1 MNRYDGDG
9 TGRGSIGLN
18 DALDRSLAL
27 LERGRTPEDCLDRF
41 PEHAEDLQPLLEVAA
56 QIRRVPMPT
65 PAPTRGANGKQ
76 RMLEALAQKKAG
88 RGGLEARLR
97 DWLDAL
103 FEGSAQTGFDVQRL
117 LRSTAVAAAV
127 VVLIA
132 VGAVAI
138 RSWRGM
144 TVQQEA
150 VLTSQDGLVEVLPA
164 GADTWVLVSEPM
176 LVQAGD
182 RIRTGAEGS
191 AQLTFFDGSIT
202 ALRPEAELSIARMA
216 SRRSGGEKVIV
227 LHQWLGEAY
236 NQVQPLIDEDSR
248 FSVET
253 ASAVVSV
260 RGTAFTLTV
269 EPDGGTRLEVHEG
282 TIEVRTR
289 ETSVLVSGGE
299 EIRVESR
306 QATPTP
312 PPTPEPTATPPPSPL
327 APNDPPSILPPW
339 TEQLTETPGPSELDA
354 LQPTEEIA
362 TPQPAVEESP
372 PPPAQG
378 DSEEPSEPEEPPE
391 PSDET
396 EEPPPPDHV
405 PPGLTRTP
413 QPPGLTKTPQPP
425 GRDETSPEPSDP
437 GDDDDDDDNDNDGGG
452 RGPQGERPPGKD
464 R

>member
-1 MNRYDGDG
+1 
-9 TGRGSIGLN
+9 
-18 DALDRSLAL
+18 
-27 LERGRTPEDCLDRF
+27 
-41 PEHAEDLQPLLEVAA
+41 
-56 QIRRVPMPT
+56 
-65 PAPTRGANGKQ
+65 
-76 RMLEALAQKKAG
+76 MLEALAQKKAG
-88 RGGLEARLR
+88 RGGLRARLT

-103 FEGSAQTGFDVQRL
+103 FEGSAAPGIDVQRL
-117 LRSTAVAAAV
+117 LRSAAAAAVV

-150 VLTSQDGLVEVLPA
+150 VLTSQRGLVEVLPSGDEA
-164 GADTWVLVSEPM
+164 WMPVSEAV

-191 AQLTFFDGSIT
+191 AQLTFFDGSVT
-202 ALRPEAELSIARMA
+202 ALRPEAELSIARLA

-253 ASAVVSV
+253 SSAVVSV

-282 TIEVRTR
+282 TIEVRSR

-299 EIRVESR
+299 EIEVESP
-306 QATPTP
+306 QATATPTP
-312 PPTPEPTATPPPSPL
+312 APTPEPTATPVPPTPDDL
-327 APNDPPSILPPW
+327 PSIVPPW
-339 TEQLTETPGPSELDA
+339 TESLTETPEPSELDA
-354 LQPTEEIA
+354 LQPTGEIT
-362 TPQPAVEESP
+362 TPQPAGEET
-372 PPPAQG
+372 
-378 DSEEPSEPEEPPE
+378 DEPPE

-396 EEPPPPDHV
+396 EEPPPEWTPPGHANTPEPPGQTKV
-405 PPGLTRTP
+405 PPGQDKKTP
-413 QPPGLTKTPQPP
+413 EPDDAGGGGGPPG
-425 GRDETSPEPSDP
+425 
-437 GDDDDDDDNDNDGGG
+437 GG
-452 RGPQGERPPGKD
+452 PPGKNK
-464 R
+464 